1 MPQQRHWGNDM
12 RAGEIFSEI
21 ERLMYYLWP
30 TRDTDRVKIIAYRT
44 MVKGVRIFKKLI
56 EKSDLKETIEQ

>member
-1 MPQQRHWGNDM
+1 M
-12 RAGEIFSEI
+12 RAGEIFSEM

-30 TRDTDRVKIIAYRT
+30 TRDTDRVKIMAYRT

-56 EKSDLKETIEQ
+56 EKSDLKETIDQ